1 VPAAPEQ
8 HQEQYQDR
16 HQGPRV
22 TLRVTLANFLRGD
35 YARGFFSRIFSQTL
49 AVIILIE
56 AIFLAEHFTW
66 VFRDAV
72 RHEADLSGIALILA
86 CTSTEIF
93 DLALAVALLM
103 AAYLALLRM
112 RESRE
117 LLVLFASGLGP
128 YQLGALILIVALAGQ
143 VVGTI
148 GSGLADPLSRYAQR
162 SILFSSELRSLK
174 KGVAKNEFYYFPSY
188 VAYAMDHVVGGAAPP
203 RAPNNLSGEIPVIDA
218 SGIGKAPGGGSAGGS
233 GGGKDRTLF
242 VYQQVGPQSSRV
254 VTAAQARLDGPD
266 RNGRIVL
273 NLNDFTSHTFADAH
287 PMAGAD
293 AAVRTDPLKCPDC
306 AKVLQR
312 APPAGMPPVTMHV
325 RDMSQLMMVDQLLP
339 FTDRSSNT
347 VEQTIF
353 EQLFAPDNRT
363 PESRAAQMKLLGER
377 LSRSLLAFLAPLMA
391 LLGVALTNRLTNWF
405 ALPLS
410 CLLLMS
416 VNLLCESVI
425 TSIAPLSVAGALL
438 PVFLL
443 YAAVSYAV
451 FTVIVWRHNDFV
463 RPQLARS

>member
-1 VPAAPEQ
+1 MTASSVPAEQKQDQ
-8 HQEQYQDR
+8 HQ
-16 HQGPRV
+16 G
-22 TLRVTLANFLRGD
+22 LRVTLANFLRGD
-35 YARGFFSRIFSQTL
+35 YARGFFARIFSQSL

-143 VVGTI
+143 VVGI
-148 GSGLADPLSRYAQR
+148 AGSGLADPLSRYAQR

-188 VAYAMDHVVGGAAPP
+188 VAYAMDHVVGGAPPP
-203 RAPNNLSGEIPVIDA
+203 RAPNSSSGEAAVIDA
-218 SGIGKAPGGGSAGGS
+218 SGGAGKA
-233 GGGKDRTLF
+233 GGKDRTLF
-242 VYQQVGPQSSRV
+242 VYQQVGPQTSRV

-266 RNGRIVL
+266 RSGRIVL

-287 PMAGAD
+287 PMAGTD
-293 AAVRTDPLKCPDC
+293 EAVRADPLKCGDC
-306 AKVLQR
+306 AKVLQQA
-312 APPAGMPPVTMHV
+312 APDLPPVTMRV

-339 FTDRSSNT
+339 FTDRSGNT
-347 VEQTIF
+347 VEQTVF
-353 EQLFAPDNRT
+353 EQLFAPDNRS
-363 PESRAAQMKLLGER
+363 PEIRAAQMKLLAER
-377 LSRSLLAFLAPLMA
+377 LSRSRLSFLAPLMA

-416 VNLLCESVI
+416 VNLLCEWVI
-425 TSIAPLSVAGALL
+425 TTIAPASVAGALL

-443 YAAVSYAV
+443 YAAVVYAV
-451 FTVIVWRHNDFV
+451 FTAIVWRHNDFV